1 MKSNYSKKIQ
11 IILKFAKDEAIRYGQ
26 SFIGSEHLLLGVI
39 KSGPGK
45 ASDLLTSVGVN
56 LTDLRRMIDSKAKP
70 IGDTIT
76 LGHLPLTRRAERILR
91 NTVTEAELMGNELVD
106 DIHLLLAISRET
118 DGIIA
123 EILES
128 FSLDYELLL
137 SYIKSSSQPKG
148 KAPLKQKSATPTLDL
163 FSRDISKLASS
174 GKLDPV
180 IGRTAEIE
188 RVAQILSRR
197 KKNNPVLIGEPGVGK
212 TAIVEGLALRILNK
226 SVPRILWSQ
235 KVKALDL
242 AGLIA
247 GTKYRGQFEERMQS
261 LMKELESA
269 NDVIIFIDELHTL
282 VGAGSASGSLDA
294 ANLLKPALAR
304 GEVQVI
310 GATTLDEYR
319 RHVEKDGA
327 LERRFQK
334 IIVNPPSIEES
345 IKILSGLKEKYE
357 AHHQIEYSDECLKAC
372 VELSDRYISD
382 KFLPDKAIDV
392 MDEVGS
398 RVHINNIFVPDFI
411 VKIEK
416 QLQEIRSEKDQVI
429 SHQQFEK
436 AAELRDKERKLLEK
450 QKELQFQWD
459 EEKSVSQPI
468 VSPDDV
474 AGVVSIITG
483 IPLNKLEESE
493 NERLLCMD
501 KELKKWIV
509 GQYEAIS
516 QLSKSIRRART
527 GFSNPK
533 RPIGSFLF
541 LGPTGVGK
549 TELAKV
555 LARYLF
561 DNEDSLVRID
571 MSEYMERYNVSRLVG
586 APPGYVGYEEGGQLT
601 ERVRRHPYSVVLFDE
616 IEKAH
621 RDVYNILLQVL
632 DEGQLTDSYGRKID
646 FRNTIIILTTNL
658 GTKSFSPTSFG
669 FENNQEDAENK
680 KLNED
685 IMAEVKRTFKPEFLN
700 RLDDIIV
707 FSQLSKED
715 LFGIVDL
722 QLSDIRANLKSRNID
737 FRITKSALEL
747 LITEGNHKE
756 WGARPLRRVIQN
768 RIENAISEKFLN
780 GEITD
785 SGTLSIKAVK
795 GEFVFTQI
803 SGNTKNPTE
812 KILNT

>member
-11 IILKFAKDEAIRYGQ
+11 IILKFAKEEAIRYGQ
-26 SFIGSEHLLLGVI
+26 SFIGSEHLLLGII

-56 LTDLRRMIDSKAKP
+56 LTDLRRMIDAKAKP
-70 IGDTIT
+70 MGDTIT

-106 DIHLLLAISRET
+106 DIHLLLAIARET

-137 SYIKSSSQPKG
+137 SYVKSSSQPSGQSRK
-148 KAPLKQKSATPTLDL
+148 KQKSATPTLDM
-163 FSRDISKLASS
+163 FSRDISKLALT

-269 NDVIIFIDELHTL
+269 KDVIIFIDELHTL

-334 IIVNPPSIEES
+334 IIVNPPSIEAS
-345 IKILSGLKEKYE
+345 IKILTGLKAKYE
-357 AHHQIEYSDECLKAC
+357 AHHQILYSDSAITAC

-416 QLQEIRSEKDQVI
+416 QLQEIRGEKDQVI

-436 AAELRDKERKLLEK
+436 AAELRDRERKLLEK
-450 QKELQFQWD
+450 QKELQSRWN
-459 EEKSVSQPI
+459 EERGENQP
-468 VSPDDV
+468 VVNPEDV
-474 AGVVSIITG
+474 AGVVSMITG
-483 IPLNKLEESE
+483 IPLNKLEKSE
-493 NERLLCMD
+493 NERLLSMD
-501 KELKKWIV
+501 HELKKWII
-509 GQYEAIS
+509 GQSEAIS
-516 QLSKSIRRART
+516 RLTKSIRRART
-527 GFSNPK
+527 GFNNPK

-541 LGPTGVGK
+541 LGTTGVGK

-561 DNEDSLVRID
+561 DNENSLVRID

-669 FENNQEDAENK
+669 FDNDQGDSESK

-685 IMAEVKRTFKPEFLN
+685 IMAEVKLKFKPEFLN
-700 RLDDIIV
+700 RLDDIIL
-707 FSQLSKED
+707 FSQLNKKD
-715 LFGIVDL
+715 LFEIVDL
-722 QLSDIRANLKSRNID
+722 QLADIRANLKSRNIK
-737 FRITKSALEL
+737 FRIAKSAREL
-747 LITEGNHKE
+747 VIAEGNHKE

-768 RIENAISEKFLN
+768 RIENAISEKFLS
-780 GEITD
+780 GEFKD
-785 SGTLSIKAVK
+785 SGTITIKAVR
-795 GEFVFTQI
+795 GEMIITQTI
-803 SGNTKNPTE
+803 RPEQKPAENL
-812 KILNT
+812 LNH